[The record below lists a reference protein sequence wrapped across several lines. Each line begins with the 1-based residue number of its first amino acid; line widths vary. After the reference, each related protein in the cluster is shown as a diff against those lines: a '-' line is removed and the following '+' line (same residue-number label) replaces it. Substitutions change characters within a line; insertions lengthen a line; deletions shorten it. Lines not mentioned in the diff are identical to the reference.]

1 MSNISY
7 PFTSESVSEGH
18 PDKVAD
24 QISDA
29 ILDAYLERD
38 PESKVACECL
48 ITSGQLII
56 AGEVTSNACINVD
69 KIARKVITD
78 IGYISEDLGFDAE
91 KATIH
96 NLLHEQS
103 REINDSV
110 IDGGAGDQGLVFG
123 YATDE
128 SPELLP
134 LPILI
139 SHRLV
144 EAQAKLRKDGSIPWL
159 RPDAKSQVTVRY
171 VDGVPTAVEKV
182 VLSTQHD
189 PGIDQQEIR
198 QTVIEK
204 IIQPV
209 LDQYFPDSTPEF
221 LVNPSGSFIV
231 GGPHGDTGLT
241 GRKIIVD
248 TYGGS
253 CPHGGGAFSGKDP
266 TKVDRSGAYAARYVA
281 KHVVAAGLAKRCTV
295 QISYAIGVV
304 EPTSLL
310 IDTHKTGIVWD
321 RLIESKVFAL
331 FDLTPQGIIRKLG
344 LKQPIYSQ
352 TATYGHFGKN
362 ELPWEQLDPDIIE
375 ALKVLVTAKRTST
388 FNNRL
393 LAVSPEINLRLK
405 TVIGS
410 GTIQC
415 WHEEKGPLFFEPS
428 KREWKSLDGPTPEKP
443 FDFNADELATVES
456 ALLDYSEKRR
466 AYFKKA
472 QASVNEQLRHTL
484 PSKNTPA

>member
-103 REINDSV
+103 REINESV
-110 IDGGAGDQGLVFG
+110 ADGGAGDQGLVFG

-128 SPELLP
+128 SSELLP

-144 EAQAKLRKDGSIPWL
+144 ETQAKFRKDGSIPWL

-171 VDGVPTAVEKV
+171 VDGIPISVEKV

-189 PGIDQQEIR
+189 PGVDQQEIR

-209 LDQYFPDSTPEF
+209 LDQYFPGNTPEF

-241 GRKIIVD
+241 GR
-248 TYGGS
+248 
-253 CPHGGGAFSGKDP
+253 
-266 TKVDRSGAYAARYVA
+266 
-281 KHVVAAGLAKRCTV
+281 
-295 QISYAIGVV
+295 
-304 EPTSLL
+304 
-310 IDTHKTGIVWD
+310 
-321 RLIESKVFAL
+321 
-331 FDLTPQGIIRKLG
+331 
-344 LKQPIYSQ
+344 
-352 TATYGHFGKN
+352 
-362 ELPWEQLDPDIIE
+362 
-375 ALKVLVTAKRTST
+375 
-388 FNNRL
+388 
-393 LAVSPEINLRLK
+393 
-405 TVIGS
+405 
-410 GTIQC
+410 
-415 WHEEKGPLFFEPS
+415 
-428 KREWKSLDGPTPEKP
+428 
-443 FDFNADELATVES
+443 
-456 ALLDYSEKRR
+456 
-466 AYFKKA
+466 
-472 QASVNEQLRHTL
+472 
-484 PSKNTPA
+484 

>member
-69 KIARKVITD
+69 KIARKVIAD
-78 IGYISEDLGFDAE
+78 IGYISENLGFDAE

-103 REINDSV
+103 REINESV
-110 IDGGAGDQGLVFG
+110 ADGGAGDQGLVFG

-144 EAQAKLRKDGSIPWL
+144 EAQAKYRKEGSIPWL
-159 RPDAKSQVTVRY
+159 RPDAKSQVTIRY
-171 VDGVPTAVEKV
+171 EDGIPISVEKV

-189 PGIDQQEIR
+189 PGVDQQEIR

-209 LDQYFPDSTPEF
+209 LDQYFPGSAPDF

-253 CPHGGGAFSGKDP
+253 SPHGGGAFSGKDP

-295 QISYAIGVV
+295 QISYAIGVA

-310 IDTHKTGIVWD
+310 IDTHNTGIVWD

-331 FDLTPQGIIRKLG
+331 FDLTPQGIIRKLER
-344 LKQPIYSQ
+344 KRPIYSL

-362 ELPWEQLDPDIIE
+362 ELPWEQSAWRRVPRRR
-375 ALKVLVTAKRTST
+375 ARRKST

-405 TVIGS
+405 TAIGS

-415 WHEEKGPLFFEPS
+415 WHEDKGPLFFEPS
-428 KREWKSLDGPTPEKP
+428 RREWKSLDGPTPDKP
-443 FDFNADELATVES
+443 FDFNADELEAVES
-456 ALLDYSEKRR
+456 ALLDYHEKRLG
-466 AYFKKA
+466 YFKKA